1 MLALPPSDPK
11 LYEECKNG
19 VVHVAPMSIPRE
31 YFKKGGRKNK
41 SSGSDDSDDEQKE
54 MDSKFHDE
62 WEKKRKKKSSKE
74 NDTDMLLANDHYSVL
89 GIEDLGITATDANIK
104 GAYRKLALQY
114 HPDKHKRE
122 GKRLDEIDEKELT
135 PDEKVRKEIWLK
147 IQKAYEILMDSD
159 KRKKFDGSLPFD
171 ESLPKEDAV
180 NDENFYDVFDEV
192 FKRNALWAKKK
203 PVPNIGSAKTAYKTV
218 EKFYRY
224 WNNFETTRDFS
235 HHDEYDLEEAQ
246 DGYEKRY
253 MDKENKKIRK
263 KYITKERARIY
274 ELYRVSYRND
284 PRIKEEKMRVDGEKG
299 NQNFKY

>member
-19 VVHVAPMSIPRE
+19 VVFVSSFHIPHA
-31 YFKKGGRKNK
+31 KPTKAKNDDK
-41 SSGSDDSDDEQKE
+41 SSDSEDDEAQQE
-54 MDSKFHDE
+54 MNAKFHDE

-74 NDTDMLLANDHYSVL
+74 NDTNMLLAESHYAVL
-89 GIEDLGITATDANIK
+89 GLEELGIAATEAQVK
-104 GAYRKLALQY
+104 KAYRKLALEY
-114 HPDKHKRE
+114 HPDKHKKD
-122 GKRLDEIDEKELT
+122 GKSLDEVDENELT

-147 IQKAYEILMDSD
+147 IQKAYEILMDPE

-171 ESLPKEDAV
+171 ESIPAEDDV
-180 NDENFYDVFDEV
+180 NDETFFEIFDEV
-192 FKRNALWAKKK
+192 FKRNAMWAKKK
-203 PVPNIGSAKTAYKTV
+203 PIPNIGGHKTSYKTV

-246 DGYEKRY
+246 DGYERRY

-263 KYITKERARIY
+263 KYVTKERARINK
-274 ELYRVSYRND
+274 LYRVAYKLD
-284 PRIKEEKMRVDGEKG
+284 PRIKAEKARIQMEKG
-299 NQNFKY
+299 K